1 MAQRELQRQT
11 APIAPISA
19 TRPPWFRLNLRRTLV
34 EPAINRNR
42 AKRPSFQP
50 VAKWSEV
57 GTLLHGA
64 LEREGHSEVTRD
76 IRRFL
81 VQMDP
86 PRIVTWSKSSW
97 TAWPSEKGN
106 ITSRGPYSHVLQAVF
121 LAGIA
126 ARAKTQ
132 RTARRAWT
140 SVSANPSFDRHSS
153 RVSHETFYGHGERP
167 AVACQDYRSR
177 LIQPD
182 FQHQPRG
189 RHVSHATRTAAAYR
203 LCPV

>member
-1 MAQRELQRQT
+1 
-11 APIAPISA
+11 
-19 TRPPWFRLNLRRTLV
+19 V
-34 EPAINRNR
+34 
-42 AKRPSFQP
+42 
-50 VAKWSEV
+50 
-57 GTLLHGA
+57 
-64 LEREGHSEVTRD
+64 
-76 IRRFL
+76 
-81 VQMDP
+81 
-86 PRIVTWSKSSW
+86 SKSSW

-106 ITSRGPYSHVLQAVF
+106 ITSRGPDSHVLQAVF